1 MWSEQI
7 AQQDTTPAP
16 ILEGTILGAGE
27 EHVIVKLLTTNN
39 AVSSSGSEVLTKLL
53 TGSSGPAAVNIG
65 GTTGVLMSSVHAQ
78 GLRKIEPKPA
88 ESGNE
93 SEKLVEADC
102 EANASGRLLDI
113 NATRR
118 GVKTCPLCTNK
129 IGYRAKQC
137 KYCSPGK
144 QKRRSRKSR
153 QSKESR
159 NDSEQDSSN
168 VSMEMVLIDSET
180 EVSTSEI
187 GNAAEVSSTAEV
199 IPKKIAEVSEPI
211 ITESFEQGTQPTINT
226 IESTEAETSQ
236 QNNDVAAEKRSHH
249 TSLQELIH
257 TLLVQNQ
264 NSLYITQ
271 DSEVQDDK
279 VGTGNPD
286 SNQHEEVGGEEIKED
301 QRNSLVAAGPVGSP
315 ENAYD
320 ANSVAL
326 FLGHLAQQNGK
337 KIRTAL
343 NPVSD
348 NAQSNTSVSS
358 LIGVK
363 TKHVV
368 IEDDMSSQA
377 KYRKIRPKSIDEGTA
392 VVEIQSSVGATVEE
406 DIGDSVGEVKPTES
420 QLRMLPGNATRR
432 GVMPCQKCQCLIGC
446 RSKVC
451 KHCKFLL
458 NEANP
463 PFRRNRKLLR
473 QAIQLQIPSNS
484 VVTVFSVRR
493 SKVGPDHRC
502 FVWCESNDP
511 DNRMKDM
518 YSCDYPPCVTERE
531 LGNKPTSFLCEHAKI
546 CRAQGSTM
554 DSRVLELNQEKLFSE
569 YLTAEVSNSLNE
581 LNSQCSIKGVPLVQ
595 GVSDR
600 TFVVVDQLHT
610 DERRSLTSDLIG
622 FVHVRFERSKVGS
635 LWQTQVFCSG
645 RACMAWNPVFSCVSS
660 KGCSQPTVLR
670 SLNCIHYSACLW
682 AITSNENLEHEFKL
696 YLEGAKVKVKG
707 SVMAPE

>member
-1 MWSEQI
+1 MKQFV
-7 AQQDTTPAP
+7 T
-16 ILEGTILGAGE
+16 
-27 EHVIVKLLTTNN
+27 
-39 AVSSSGSEVLTKLL
+39 
-53 TGSSGPAAVNIG
+53 VNI
-65 GTTGVLMSSVHAQ
+65 VLY
-78 GLRKIEPKPA
+78 IF
-88 ESGNE
+88 
-93 SEKLVEADC
+93 
-102 EANASGRLLDI
+102 RLLDI

-144 QKRRSRKSR
+144 QKRRSRKSQ

-180 EVSTSEI
+180 EVLTSEI

-279 VGTGNPD
+279 EGTGNPD

-420 QLRMLPGNATRR
+420 QLR
-432 GVMPCQKCQCLIGC
+432 
-446 RSKVC
+446 
-451 KHCKFLL
+451 
-458 NEANP
+458 
-463 PFRRNRKLLR
+463 
-473 QAIQLQIPSNS
+473 
-484 VVTVFSVRR
+484 
-493 SKVGPDHRC
+493 
-502 FVWCESNDP
+502 
-511 DNRMKDM
+511 
-518 YSCDYPPCVTERE
+518 
-531 LGNKPTSFLCEHAKI
+531 
-546 CRAQGSTM
+546 
-554 DSRVLELNQEKLFSE
+554 
-569 YLTAEVSNSLNE
+569 
-581 LNSQCSIKGVPLVQ
+581 
-595 GVSDR
+595 
-600 TFVVVDQLHT
+600 
-610 DERRSLTSDLIG
+610 
-622 FVHVRFERSKVGS
+622 
-635 LWQTQVFCSG
+635 
-645 RACMAWNPVFSCVSS
+645 
-660 KGCSQPTVLR
+660 
-670 SLNCIHYSACLW
+670 
-682 AITSNENLEHEFKL
+682 
-696 YLEGAKVKVKG
+696 
-707 SVMAPE
+707 